1 MIFDENTFC
10 GKIFNDVINLSL
22 DSFVKKY
29 EAKSESIETSPL
41 FPESTDF
48 ILNNSTTLQISTYRS
63 PNRITSCQCQFK
75 EPSKIEQFIET
86 VQKNNLFEYD
96 NFMGSLYY
104 YPEKMKGLSMS
115 QIRIYTE
122 KTMFYYFVE
131 LGLSY

>member
-29 EAKSESIETSPL
+29 EAKSESIETSL
-41 FPESTDF
+41 RFPEITDF
-48 ILNNSTTLQISTYRS
+48 ILNNSTTLRISTDKS

-75 EPSKIEQFIET
+75 ELNQMEEFIKT
-86 VQKNNLFEYD
+86 IQKNNLFEYD
-96 NFMGSLYY
+96 NFMGSFYY
-104 YPEKMKGLSMS
+104 YPENIKGLIMNKIS
-115 QIRIYTE
+115 IYAE

-131 LGLSY
+131 LTLIY